1 VPSFIINTI
10 KVGVLPLM
18 KILKYLCQ
26 NVLNTLQLKSIRT
39 ALSVV
44 VTVLP
49 ISAYA
54 IEPLHSLNAVE
65 RQTNQL
71 AIQYEYTKDNPI
83 TSNKSIVFNKIAQNI
98 YVAKYY
104 GANAGLVVGKHGL
117 LLIESKGML
126 EEGAQKLFAAVRK
139 ISDKPIKYV
148 INTHS
153 HFDHSG
159 GNAFFAKKGAI
170 VIAQENYRFTPIA
183 HHLRFDK
190 TFSLTMGNEEVVA
203 YHAPSHTLDST
214 IIHLPNSNVIFMGDN
229 FSSSWLLYEG
239 ANGGSGYRKSM
250 DLALSLTDSKTIVV
264 PGHGE
269 LSHVDDLIK
278 NDKAKSA
285 FRQRVGQ
292 LFAKGWTVKQ
302 ISEDKTSQDILKDYQ
317 GVKNDGSPIHLKK
330 IQDIIDGNFIEPIFI
345 SKALQ
350 NKYVGQYKMESE
362 KFIEIVNVDEKLI
375 ARMDGSFIAQLKA
388 MSTTRFDFVGFP
400 YTQGETIEFTD
411 NRLDKTLTL
420 TIKIPDKFVMNY
432 WLEEGTGIKI
442 K

>member
-1 VPSFIINTI
+1 
-10 KVGVLPLM
+10 M
-18 KILKYLCQ
+18 
-26 NVLNTLQLKSIRT
+26 

-49 ISAYA
+49 ISVNAT
-54 IEPLHSLNAVE
+54 ESLQSLNAVE
-65 RQTNQL
+65 RQKNQL

-98 YVAKYY
+98 YLAKYY

-126 EEGAQKLFAAVRK
+126 EEGAKKLLAAVRK

-159 GNAFFAKKGAI
+159 GNSFFAQKGAI

-190 TFSLTMGNEEVVA
+190 KLTLTMGSEEIIA

-239 ANGGSGYRKSM
+239 ANGGSGYRKTM
-250 DLALSLTDSKTIVV
+250 DLALSLTDSRTIIV

-269 LSHVDDLIK
+269 LGYVDGLIK

-285 FRQRVGQ
+285 FRQKIGQ
-292 LFAKGWTVKQ
+292 LLAKGWTVKQ
-302 ISEDKTSQDILKDYQ
+302 ISEDKAAQDILKSYQ
-317 GVKNDGSPIHLKK
+317 GVKNDGSPVHLKK
-330 IQDIIDGNFIEPIFI
+330 IQDIIDANFIEPIVI

-350 NKYVGQYKMESE
+350 NKYVGQYKMTSGKVVEVV
-362 KFIEIVNVDEKLI
+362 KADGKLI
-375 ARMDGSFIAQLKA
+375 ARMEGSFIAQLKA
-388 MSTTRFDFVGFP
+388 MSTTRFDLVGFP

-411 NRLDKTLTL
+411 NRGDNTLAL
-420 TIKIPDKFVMNY
+420 TIKIPESFVMNY

>member
-1 VPSFIINTI
+1 
-10 KVGVLPLM
+10 M

-26 NVLNTLQLKSIRT
+26 GVLKTLQAKSIRT

-44 VTVLP
+44 VTLLS
-49 ISAYA
+49 ISVYA
-54 IEPLHSLNAVE
+54 TEPLHSFNGVE
-65 RQTNQL
+65 RQKNQL

-83 TSNKSIVFNKIAQNI
+83 KSNKPIVFNKIAQNI
-98 YVAKYY
+98 YLAKYY

-126 EEGAQKLFAAVRK
+126 EEGAQKLLAAVRK

-159 GNAFFAKKGAI
+159 GNAFFAQKGAI

-190 TFSLTMGNEEVVA
+190 TLSLTMGSEDVVA

-239 ANGGSGYRKSM
+239 ANGRSGYRKTM
-250 DLALSLTDSKTIVV
+250 ELALSLTDRKTIVV

-269 LSHVDDLIK
+269 LSHVDGLIK

-285 FRQRVGQ
+285 FRQKVGQ

-302 ISEDKTSQDILKDYQ
+302 ISEDKAAQDILKDYQ

-330 IQDIIDGNFIEPIFI
+330 IQDIIDANFIEPIVI

-350 NKYVGQYKMESE
+350 NKYVGQYKMVSG
-362 KFIEIVNVDEKLI
+362 KIIEIVNVDEKLI

-388 MSTTRFDFVGFP
+388 MSTTRFDLVGFP
-400 YTQGETIEFTD
+400 YTQGEYIEFTD
-411 NRLDKTLTL
+411 NSIDIPLAL
-420 TIKIPDKFVMNY
+420 TIKIPEKFVMNY
-432 WLEEGTGIKI
+432 WLEEGMGIKV
-442 K
+442 KE

>member
-1 VPSFIINTI
+1 MQIPR
-10 KVGVLPLM
+10 
-18 KILKYLCQ
+18 YLCQ
-26 NVLNTLQLKSIRT
+26 SILKSLQPKSILM

-49 ISAYA
+49 ISVNAT
-54 IEPLHSLNAVE
+54 ESLQSLNAVE
-65 RQTNQL
+65 RQKNQL

-98 YVAKYY
+98 YLAKYY

-126 EEGAQKLFAAVRK
+126 EEGAKKLLAAVRK

-159 GNAFFAKKGAI
+159 GNSFFAQKGAI

-190 TFSLTMGNEEVVA
+190 KLTLTMGSEEIIA

-239 ANGGSGYRKSM
+239 ANGGSGYRKTM
-250 DLALSLTDSKTIVV
+250 DLALSLTDSRTIIV

-269 LSHVDDLIK
+269 LGYVDGLIK

-285 FRQRVGQ
+285 FRQKIGQ
-292 LFAKGWTVKQ
+292 LLAKGWTVKQ
-302 ISEDKTSQDILKDYQ
+302 ISEDKAAQDILKSYQ
-317 GVKNDGSPIHLKK
+317 GVKNDGSPVHLKK
-330 IQDIIDGNFIEPIFI
+330 IQDIIDANFIEPIVI

-350 NKYVGQYKMESE
+350 NKYVGQYKMTSGKVVEVV
-362 KFIEIVNVDEKLI
+362 KADGKLI
-375 ARMDGSFIAQLKA
+375 ARMEGSFIAQLKA
-388 MSTTRFDFVGFP
+388 MSTTRFDLVGFP

-411 NRLDKTLTL
+411 NRGDNTLAL
-420 TIKIPDKFVMNY
+420 TIKIPESFVMNY

>member
-1 VPSFIINTI
+1 
-10 KVGVLPLM
+10 M
-18 KILKYLCQ
+18 QILRYLCQ
-26 NVLNTLQLKSIRT
+26 SVLKRLQPKSKLM

-44 VTVLP
+44 VIVLP
-49 ISAYA
+49 ISVNAT
-54 IEPLHSLNAVE
+54 ESLHSLNAVE
-65 RQTNQL
+65 RQKNQL

-98 YVAKYY
+98 YLAKYY

-126 EEGAQKLFAAVRK
+126 EEGARKLLAAVRK

-159 GNAFFAKKGAI
+159 GNAFFAEKGAT

-183 HHLRFDK
+183 HHLRFDEK
-190 TFSLTMGNEEVVA
+190 LTLTMGSEEVIA

-239 ANGGSGYRKSM
+239 ANGGSGYRKTM
-250 DLALSLTDSKTIVV
+250 DVALSLIDSKTIIV

-269 LSHVDDLIK
+269 LSHVDGLIK

-285 FRQRVGQ
+285 FRKKIGQ

-302 ISEDKTSQDILKDYQ
+302 ISENKAAQDILKNYQ
-317 GVKNDGSPIHLKK
+317 GVKNDGSPIHIRK
-330 IQDIIDGNFIEPIFI
+330 IQDIIDANFIEPIVI

-350 NKYVGQYKMESE
+350 NRYVGQYKMISG
-362 KFIEIVNVDEKLI
+362 KIVEIVKVDGKLI
-375 ARMDGSFIAQLKA
+375 ARMEGSFIAQLKA
-388 MSTTRFDFVGFP
+388 MSTTRFDLVGFP

-411 NRLDKTLTL
+411 NGGDNTLAL
-420 TIKIPDKFVMNY
+420 TIKIPESFVMNY

>member
-1 VPSFIINTI
+1 MQII
-10 KVGVLPLM
+10 
-18 KILKYLCQ
+18 KYLCQ
-26 NVLNTLQLKSIRT
+26 GPLKILQPKSIRAT
-39 ALSVV
+39 LIVV
-44 VTVLP
+44 VTLLP
-49 ISAYA
+49 ISVYST
-54 IEPLHSLNAVE
+54 EPLHSLNAVE
-65 RQTNQL
+65 RQNNQL

-83 TSNKSIVFNKIAQNI
+83 TSNKPIVFNKIAPNI
-98 YVAKYY
+98 YLAKYY
-104 GANAGLVVGKHGL
+104 GANAGLVVGKNGL

-126 EEGAQKLFAAVRK
+126 EEGAKKLLTAVRK

-159 GNAFFAKKGAI
+159 GNAFFAQKGAI
-170 VIAQENYRFTPIA
+170 VIAQENYRYTPIA

-203 YHAPSHTLDST
+203 YHTPSHTLDST

-229 FSSSWLLYEG
+229 FSTSWLLYEG
-239 ANGGSGYRKSM
+239 ANGGSGYRKTM

-269 LSHVDDLIK
+269 LSHVDGLIK

-285 FRQRVGQ
+285 FRQKIGQ
-292 LFAKGWTVKQ
+292 LFAKGWTIRQ
-302 ISEDKTSQDILKDYQ
+302 ISEDKAAQDILKNYQ

-330 IQDIIDGNFIEPIFI
+330 IQDIIDANFIEPTII

-350 NKYVGQYKMESE
+350 NKYVGQYKMVSG
-362 KFIEIVNVDEKLI
+362 KIVEIVNVDGELI

-388 MSTTRFDFVGFP
+388 MSTTRFDLVGFP

-411 NRLDKTLTL
+411 NKVDNTLAL
-420 TIKIPDKFVMNY
+420 TIKIPEQFVMNY